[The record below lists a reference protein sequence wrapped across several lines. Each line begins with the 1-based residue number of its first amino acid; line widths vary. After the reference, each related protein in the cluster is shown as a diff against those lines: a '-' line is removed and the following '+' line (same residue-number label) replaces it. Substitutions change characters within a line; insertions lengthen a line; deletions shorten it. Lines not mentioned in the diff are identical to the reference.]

1 MKILTKEEEDRHY
14 RLRSAVLRGGIGGLI
29 GGTVVGVAGVIVASR
44 RYPGFRALSIP
55 FRAFV
60 VTSTASFSGILTA
73 DRYSR
78 GFEKRQRPDLEYT
91 DAKRSQEA
99 QLYAQKT
106 QSERIKDWATTNKYG
121 IVGGSWVLSICTA
134 FAIVSRNRYLSGAQK
149 LVQARVYAQGLTLAV
164 VIASLALE
172 AREYTQAGNEQR
184 PEVLKNVRP
193 ERYRGE
199 NQWIDM
205 VEASERRM
213 QEREELLAQH
223 KV

>member
-14 RLRSAVLRGGIGGLI
+14 RAVLRGGIGGLI

-60 VTSTASFSGILTA
+60 VTSTASFSGNFPQALRILTA

-134 FAIVSRNRYLSGAQK
+134 FAI
-149 LVQARVYAQGLTLAV
+149 ARVYAQGLTLAV